1 MVYFFAL
8 LFNFIIFLYVSSKT
22 LSFFTEFCKVYEC
35 YFKFSKKPQSYFVL
49 RKFCVTVK
57 LNILKNNIL

>member
-1 MVYFFAL
+1 MVYFLHFYLIL
-8 LFNFIIFLYVSSKT
+8 LYFYMFPQKLY
-22 LSFFTEFCKVYEC
+22 LFFTEFYKVYEC

-57 LNILKNNIL
+57 LNILKK